1 MDVEETEPY
10 LIKFFYTD
18 QNKKEIFGNY
28 FHYEKLHCCFKP
40 KLFFLPDLAEIEN
53 M

>member
-18 QNKKEIFGNY
+18 QNKEEIFGNY
-28 FHYEKLHCCFKP
+28 FLYEKLHCCFKP
-40 KLFFLPDLAEIEN
+40 LFFLHDLAEIEN